1 MTKSQL
7 QYEDLSKALERLKEI
22 AVLPPNETANQDAT
36 IQRFEFTFEL
46 AWKLMQPI
54 EVENNINVYGVK
66 TILREAA
73 KLGLIEDPVKWFD
86 FLKDRNLT
94 VHTYKEELAQKV
106 YKSAKEFIPFV
117 DKLILKAKDHLV

>member
-46 AWKLMQPI
+46 AWKLMQSI

-117 DKLILKAKDHLV
+117 DKLIFKAKNHLT